1 MKEYQSLCLAK
12 WDYEYRVPDRDTK
25 SNIPNVLNVLR
36 CASESGEVPDA
47 KPGHVTRRTTAT
59 TGGKVHAA

>member
-1 MKEYQSLCLAK
+1 
-12 WDYEYRVPDRDTK
+12 
-25 SNIPNVLNVLR
+25 LR